1 MHCTWG
7 GSKTNIIH
15 RLKTF
20 VVGYNNS
27 LQFNNWTT
35 DLGVCRWE
43 NSFIFAIVVGFWTP
57 GHQGTRKVVWWVHL
71 GKEQGWCGWVGGH
84 CLHLGPTKRG
94 WVAPLVATHLSWGM
108 EIPAALLVLT
118 SFLGK
123 TIRYL
128 FTRSEKVTVGFD
140 LLIQLGS
147 HPRTLSVSLS
157 QSMRSSRP
165 TLLLSFCAIRSIFG
179 RRSHSYLHASLR
191 SGPIGDV
198 EQLGKP
204 LPIADSFFSA
214 PRGHLFVSNRKWNW
228 EGRGCTMAQNPLN
241 PHQRQIDSNSCR
253 FLQVMKLANRHET
266 LEAHSLFS
274 VNVSTV
280 QTVMS
285 ASKLL
290 RLGYP

>member
-147 HPRTLSVSLS
+147 HPRTLRLSVAIDEIIAASNFAVFFLCCKMHLWS
-157 QSMRSSRP
+157 KKS
-165 TLLLSFCAIRSIFG
+165 LLS
-179 RRSHSYLHASLR
+179 
-191 SGPIGDV
+191 
-198 EQLGKP
+198 
-204 LPIADSFFSA
+204 
-214 PRGHLFVSNRKWNW
+214 PRISEVGSNWW
-228 EGRGCTMAQNPLN
+228 RGTTWQT
-241 PHQRQIDSNSCR
+241 S
-253 FLQVMKLANRHET
+253 ANRRQFFQCT
-266 LEAHSLFS
+266 SWSS
-274 VNVSTV
+274 VCFQSQV
-280 QTVMS
+280 
-285 ASKLL
+285 KLRGEGGAL
-290 RLGYP
+290 LPKTH